1 MFPVWATGNLVVSA
15 CKIKFAEK
23 EQDLL
28 LIFSLGFIF
37 KKGDPLKM

>member
-15 CKIKFAEK
+15 CKTKYAK
-23 EQDLL
+23 KKQDLL